1 VTRVTEIT
9 DPKVVKALGHP
20 LRRRIL
26 AALDGRIA
34 SPSELADE
42 FGEQI
47 GNISY
52 HFKTLERLDLIELV
66 ETTPR
71 RGAIE
76 HRYRAACVT
85 YVPSEI
91 LAAMP
96 EPIRQLVIHTW
107 FRKRQ
112 EEVLAAIE
120 AGGFDGVE
128 KQALR
133 ARLTLDEKALKEL
146 GTKLEEMHKYALGLQ
161 KESEERL
168 AQGGEARK
176 ATVVLMLFGAEDAA
190 QGNKKN
196 SDRSSRPA
204 RPPAKKTRKRS

>member
-1 VTRVTEIT
+1 MTRVTEIT

-26 AALDGRIA
+26 AALDGRVA

-85 YVPSEI
+85 YVPGEI

-96 EPIRQLVIHTW
+96 EPVRQLVIHTW

-112 EEVLAAIE
+112 EEILAAIE
-120 AGGFDGVE
+120 AGGFDGE
-128 KQALR
+128 DKQALR
-133 ARLTLDEKALKEL
+133 ARLSLDETALREL
-146 GTKLEEMHKYALGLQ
+146 GSKLEEMHKYALGLQ
-161 KESEERL
+161 EESEARL
-168 AQGGEARK
+168 AKGGEPK
-176 ATVVLMLFGAEDAA
+176 SATVVLMLFGAEDGP
-190 QGNKKN
+190 QR
-196 SDRSSRPA
+196 DRKDLG
-204 RPPAKKTRKRS
+204 RPPRKRS

>member
-1 VTRVTEIT
+1 MTEIT

-26 AALDGRIA
+26 SALDGRVA
-34 SPSELADE
+34 SPSELAEE

-96 EPIRQLVIHTW
+96 APVRQLVIHTW
-107 FRKRQ
+107 FTKRQ
-112 EEVLAAIE
+112 EEILAAIE
-120 AGGFDGVE
+120 AGGFDGEE

-133 ARLTLDEKALKEL
+133 ARLTLDEKAMKKL
-146 GTKLEEMHKYALGLQ
+146 GAKLEEMHKYALRLQ
-161 KESEERL
+161 EESEARL
-168 AQGGEARK
+168 AKGADAQK
-176 ATVVLMLFGAEDAA
+176 ATVVLMLFGAEGEA
-190 QGNKKN
+190 GEGKKQAN
-196 SDRSSRPA
+196 RRSSP
-204 RPPAKKTRKRS
+204 TRQPG

>member
-1 VTRVTEIT
+1 VTRLTEIT

-26 AALDGRIA
+26 TALDGRVA
-34 SPSELADE
+34 SPSELAEE

-96 EPIRQLVIHTW
+96 EPVRQLVIHTW
-107 FRKRQ
+107 FKKRQ
-112 EEVLAAIE
+112 EEILAAIE
-120 AGGFDGVE
+120 AGGFDGEE

-133 ARLTLDEKALKEL
+133 ARLTLDDKAMKQL
-146 GTKLEEMHKYALGLQ
+146 GKKLEDMHKYALRLQ
-161 KESEERL
+161 QESEARL
-168 AQGGEARK
+168 AKGAEPQK
-176 ATVVLMLFGAEDAA
+176 ATVVLMLFGAD
-190 QGNKKN
+190 GTK
-196 SDRSSRPA
+196 SS
-204 RPPAKKTRKRS
+204 

>member
-26 AALDGRIA
+26 AALDGRVA
-34 SPSELADE
+34 SPSELAEE

-47 GNISY
+47 GNLSY

-85 YVPSEI
+85 YVPSEVM
-91 LAAMP
+91 AAMP
-96 EPIRQLVIHTW
+96 EPVRQLVIHTW

-112 EEVLAAIE
+112 EEILAAIE
-120 AGGFDGVE
+120 AGGFDGEE

-133 ARLTLDEKALKEL
+133 ARLTLDEKAMKKL
-146 GTKLEEMHKYALGLQ
+146 GAKLEEMHKYALGLQ
-161 KESEERL
+161 QESEARL
-168 AQGGEARK
+168 AKGAEAQK
-176 ATVVLMLFGAEDAA
+176 ATVVLMLFGAEDAE
-190 QGNKKN
+190 GDGKKE
-196 SDRSSRPA
+196 S
-204 RPPAKKTRKRS
+204 RKRSSPSRRAD

>member
-1 VTRVTEIT
+1 VARVTEIT

-26 AALDGRIA
+26 AALDGRVA

-47 GNISY
+47 GNLSY

-76 HRYRAACVT
+76 HRYRASCVT
-85 YVPSEI
+85 YVPSEV

-96 EPIRQLVIHTW
+96 EPVRQLVIHTW
-107 FRKRQ
+107 FTKRQ
-112 EEVLAAIE
+112 EEILAAIE
-120 AGGFDGVE
+120 AGGFDGE
-128 KQALR
+128 DKQALR

-146 GTKLEEMHKYALGLQ
+146 GAKLEDMHKYALRLQ
-161 KESEERL
+161 QESEARL
-168 AQGGEARK
+168 AKKGEAK
-176 ATVVLMLFGAEDAA
+176 QATVVLMLFGAGDSAPAPAA
-190 QGNKKN
+190 AGKKG
-196 SDRSSRPA
+196 
-204 RPPAKKTRKRS
+204 RKRSKQQAG

>member
-1 VTRVTEIT
+1 VSRVTEIT

-76 HRYRAACVT
+76 HRYRATCVT
-85 YVPSEI
+85 YVPGEI

-96 EPIRQLVIHTW
+96 EPVRQMVIHSW

-112 EEVLAAIE
+112 EEILASIE
-120 AGGFDGVE
+120 AGGFDGEE

-133 ARLTLDEKALKEL
+133 ARLTLDEKALRQL
-146 GTKLEEMHKYALGLQ
+146 GRKLEDVHKYALRLQ
-161 KESEERL
+161 AESEPRL
-168 AQGGEARK
+168 AKGGEPES
-176 ATVVLMLFGAEDAA
+176 ATVVLMLFGAAEPAD
-190 QGNKKN
+190 G
-196 SDRSSRPA
+196 DR
-204 RPPAKKTRKRS
+204 KTSKRARKRG

>member
-1 VTRVTEIT
+1 LTRVTEIT

-20 LRRRIL
+20 IRRRIL

-34 SPSELADE
+34 SPSELAEE

-52 HFKTLERLDLIELV
+52 HFKTLDRLGLIELV
-66 ETTPR
+66 ETAPR

-91 LAAMP
+91 MAAMP
-96 EPIRQLVIHTW
+96 EPVRQLVIHTW

-112 EEVLAAIE
+112 EEILAAIE
-120 AGGFDGVE
+120 AGGFDGEE

-133 ARLTLDEKALKEL
+133 ARLTLDEKALRQL
-146 GTKLEEMHKYALGLQ
+146 GRKLEEMHKYALRLQ
-161 KESEERL
+161 EESEARL
-168 AQGGEARK
+168 AKGAEPES
-176 ATVVLMLFGAEDAA
+176 ATVVLMLFGAEGATK
-190 QGNKKN
+190 GKG
-196 SDRSSRPA
+196 
-204 RPPAKKTRKRS
+204 KTKGGSPKRSQGRLTRDP